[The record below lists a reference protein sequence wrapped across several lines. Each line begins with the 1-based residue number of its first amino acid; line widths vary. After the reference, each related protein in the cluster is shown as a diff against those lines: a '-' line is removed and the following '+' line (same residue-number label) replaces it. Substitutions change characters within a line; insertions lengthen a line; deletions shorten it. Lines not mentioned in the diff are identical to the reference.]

1 MGNINKKVNMLPHSL
16 PKKSEMEKSAF
27 FPQVSE
33 MLKEKF
39 LLEEEDYFLYSYY
52 KRFEKTFEKC
62 WMFSVVLKTK
72 EGTTVCSWCEAKIDE
87 NIYLFM
93 NVRPKKRQDI
103 GWAWSQDVSLKHIEK
118 TINSGNSLQ
127 EFYRRKLLEF
137 RGSK

>member
-1 MGNINKKVNMLPHSL
+1 
-16 PKKSEMEKSAF
+16 MENSAF

-39 LLEEEDYFLYSYY
+39 LLEEGGDYSLYSYY

-62 WMFSVVLKTK
+62 WTFSVVLKTF
-72 EGTTVCSWCEAKIDE
+72 EGTTVCRWCEAEVDGY
-87 NIYLFM
+87 NYLFM
-93 NVRPKKRQDI
+93 NIHPKKRQDI
-103 GWAWSQDVSLKHIEK
+103 GWAWSQDVALRHIEK

-127 EFYRRKLLEF
+127 EFYRRKLLEI